1 MNQNF
6 FKYGY
11 IKSLIPFFYPEHIA
25 ILNTENDVAKQI
37 FKNLFELSFNG
48 YIYPINKTNDRF
60 LGMKCYYSLDEIPGT
75 IDLVI
80 ITENYPEAFSCIQE
94 CIRNKNKIK
103 AILMVSTGFREDS
116 KVYDSLKND
125 FLSVLRENNIRLI
138 GPNSIGYITPYTNL
152 NVSIFPKQIKKGN
165 IAFITQSGTIG
176 SAILDWSISRNIG
189 FSAFINVGSSIDV
202 NIGELIDYFGH
213 DVNTRSI
220 IIYLETLRY
229 PKNFFSA
236 AREISLTKPI
246 IVLKSGINLLSRNI
260 IKQRSGY
267 PIKDE
272 ILNAGF
278 RRSGIL
284 RVESVE
290 ELFYMAEIL
299 SEQEIPQNHHL
310 AILSYGTGPLLLA
323 VDKYLQL
330 GGKIQPFSTNIQ
342 ENIKKTTHL
351 KLVENPLSLN
361 LNTSI
366 DDLIKIISIIEKDP
380 EQSGILLIITSNFPI
395 DYELLC
401 NQIIELKSKLTKPFL
416 VCLMGGNSIVPY
428 MELLRK
434 YHIPTFEHP
443 DIAVKV
449 FYYMYK
455 YYYSIKSLYET
466 PYEINTN
473 SFDYIKILEF
483 FNKIDEKQN
492 NQSVV
497 LNAEE
502 SLELLSYA
510 KFKINLNTKYNQ
522 LVNIGCYIEPIVGP
536 VLFFR
541 VLSSSIPIV
550 NYGLPPLNTVLAKR
564 MIENARNYEFLKH
577 RKNIISILEIL
588 LVQLSNFILE
598 FPRIQYISIYVNIF
612 DFNYDIYKARIKIFY
627 SEEFLKK
634 YIPPVIRPYPKQY
647 IEPYVLK
654 NNSKIIIRPIKP
666 EDEPLIIKFHYDLSE
681 QSVYLRYL
689 QPLDLK
695 HRITHERMI
704 KICFLDYDREIAIV
718 AYDPEKHQILGVGR
732 LSHHPYLKESEY
744 AILIADRYQGMGLG
758 KKLLSSL
765 IEIGRREGRK
775 TIYGIVLKNNVSMI
789 KVCEKL
795 GFTIKDIDEELV
807 KVEIEL

>member
-1 MNQNF
+1 MNQNLI
-6 FKYGY
+6 KYGY

-25 ILNTENDVAKQI
+25 ILNTENPIAKQI

-48 YIYPINKTNDRF
+48 YIYPINKNNDRF
-60 LGMKCYYSLDEIPGT
+60 LGMKCYYSLDEIPAT

-80 ITENYPEAFSCIQE
+80 VTENYPEAFTCIQE

-116 KVYDSLKND
+116 KVFDSLKNN
-125 FLSVLRENNIRLI
+125 FLSILRENNIRLI

-152 NVSIFPKQIKKGN
+152 NISIFPKQLKKGN

-189 FSAFINVGSSIDV
+189 FSAFVNVGSSIDV

-213 DVNTRSI
+213 DANTKSI

-246 IVLKSGINLLSRNI
+246 IVLKSGMNSLSTSI

-284 RVESVE
+284 RVESIE

-299 SEQEIPQNHHL
+299 SEQEIPQHHHL

-323 VDKYLQL
+323 VDKYIQL
-330 GGKIQPFSTNIQ
+330 GGSIQPFSSHIQ
-342 ENIKKTTHL
+342 ENIKQTTNI
-351 KLVENPLSLN
+351 KPIENPLSLN

-366 DDLIKIISIIEKDP
+366 DDLIKTLSYIDKDP
-380 EQSGILLIITSNFPI
+380 NQNGILFMISSNLPI
-395 DYELLC
+395 NYELLF
-401 NQIIELKSKLTKPFL
+401 NKIIELKSNLTKPFL
-416 VCLMGGNSIVPY
+416 VCLMGGNSISPY

-455 YYYSIKSLYET
+455 YYYSLRSLYET
-466 PYEINTN
+466 PYEIDTN
-473 SFDYIKILEF
+473 SFHYIKILEF
-483 FNKIDEKQN
+483 FNKVDEKEN
-492 NQSVV
+492 NKSII
-497 LNAEE
+497 LNPQE

-510 KFKINLNTKYNQ
+510 NFKINHHPQYHH
-522 LVNIGCYIEPIVGP
+522 LVNMGCYIEPIVGP

-541 VLSSSIPIV
+541 ILSSSIPIIS
-550 NYGLPPLNTVLAKR
+550 YGFPPLNTILARR
-564 MIENARNYEFLKH
+564 MIENARNYDFLKH
-577 RKNIISILEIL
+577 QKNFINILELL

-598 FPRIQYISIYVNIF
+598 FPRIEYLSMYVNISGT
-612 DFNYDIYKARIKIFY
+612 NYEIYKARIKIFT
-627 SEEFLKK
+627 SKDFIKQ

-647 IEPYVLK
+647 IEPFVLK
-654 NNSKIIIRPIKP
+654 NNKKIIIRPIKP

-695 HRITHERMI
+695 HRITHERLI
-704 KICFLDYDREIAIV
+704 KICFLDYDREIALV

-758 KKLLSSL
+758 KKLLSNL
-765 IEIGRREGRK
+765 IEIGRKEGRK

-795 GFTIKDIDEELV
+795 GFTVKEIDEELV